1 MGSLDRFLKFIDIL
15 DNRNKCTVREI
26 AQELEVSI
34 RTVQR
39 YKLLALD
46 HGYIIDIKLGR
57 YGYYQLIKML
67 FIINQNKLLFF

>member
-15 DNRNKCTVREI
+15 DNRNKCTVGEI
-26 AQELEVSI
+26 AQELEVSV

-46 HGYIIDIKLGR
+46 HGYMIDIKRGR
-57 YGYYQLIKML
+57 YGYYQLI
-67 FIINQNKLLFF
+67 NKNAIYYKSK